1 MMMSRTT
8 SLTLSNFL
16 CGSMHVTILYDYDN
30 DEKIYIL
37 SSLSL
42 SLSLIMAPWIKIS
55 SHILS
60 MNIMRGEAKIKFLI
74 HVTNYLEW
82 NIKD

>member
-1 MMMSRTT
+1 
-8 SLTLSNFL
+8 
-16 CGSMHVTILYDYDN
+16 MHVTILYDYDD

-55 SHILS
+55 SHTENS
-60 MNIMRGEAKIKFLI
+60 HHFVDVDYYARRGK
-74 HVTNYLEW
+74 N
-82 NIKD
+82 